1 MTDIRCQII
10 TRRAS
15 DLPRDYIVNTV
26 HFTTDTLF
34 NNPSWQTLAN
44 DVRNLWTSTRT
55 NHPPGYGVEV
65 KVYDL
70 DDPIPRPIKATAVWT
85 AHPTTS
91 STPGPREVAVC
102 LSFRGDQNVPRKRG
116 RIFIGP
122 MRQDV
127 MLERPSA
134 DLRTNVLALA
144 TGLAN
149 IGGFDINWC
158 VRSRFPILPGDQGGT
173 MWPVQAS
180 WVDDEFDTIRSR
192 GLRGTTRA
200 VGVHSE

>member
-1 MTDIRCQII
+1 
-10 TRRAS
+10 
-15 DLPRDYIVNTV
+15 
-26 HFTTDTLF
+26 
-34 NNPSWQTLAN
+34 
-44 DVRNLWTSTRT
+44 
-55 NHPPGYGVEV
+55 
-65 KVYDL
+65 
-70 DDPIPRPIKATAVWT
+70 
-85 AHPTTS
+85 
-91 STPGPREVAVC
+91 
-102 LSFRGDQNVPRKRG
+102 
-116 RIFIGP
+116 